1 MGRIKNAPEWNRFH
15 QTEPEASER
24 ETGCKPI
31 ENERSRRLAHPGV
44 AHWPLMGLAAG
55 RAVRPYRLRTDPQ
68 QRNDLGRDADID
80 LLSGLRASEQ
90 ELFHEQC
97 APLVLLDQVRKG
109 RFVP

>member
-15 QTEPEASER
+15 QTEPEAGAP

-31 ENERSRRLAHPGV
+31 ENERSRRLDQPGV

-55 RAVRPYRLRTDPQ
+55 RAGRPYRLRTDTQ

-97 APLVLLDQVRKG
+97 APLDQVRKG